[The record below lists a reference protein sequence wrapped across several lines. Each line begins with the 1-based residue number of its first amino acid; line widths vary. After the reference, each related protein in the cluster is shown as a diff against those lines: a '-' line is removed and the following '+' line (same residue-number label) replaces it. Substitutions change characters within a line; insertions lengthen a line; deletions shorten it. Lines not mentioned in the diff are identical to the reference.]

1 MAATHYQIFCRYYHA
16 TVNRA
21 VFNDIYDYNNS
32 YGWIS
37 KSNILA
43 PSSMSAFEMEKRTD
57 PQKPY
62 FTSENMT
69 NLSNFEDAVDSND
82 EVTKKKLFFKLTDYG
97 IDLENA
103 NDTLYPYVDKELGN
117 RRFRRAAL
125 ENVWIRFEDYLL
137 AQQIEGADITASQQ
151 QVKNLSAARNLDAVL
166 NEIITEEGNSD
177 NPKYDMMFIYDGI
190 AQEKAAPAQNTAGN
204 KYNTPQRVWTY
215 YGSMLWKLPKKYR
228 LNDNALKTWFNG
240 DEPTDI
246 AVDLDSD
253 RYDASD
259 IGADGKPNP
268 GAVPIGKTKDEGFTA
283 NVDFSEGIKVIV
295 DPDEFNETYS
305 TRLTGSGA
313 YTTTTGKK
321 MTGYVYKAGSSAK
334 TYLFSA
340 TDPGKSGESSADQT
354 EVYYFI
360 TRAEAEGLL
369 LGSRSSL
376 TVDLFQEDGTTNQ
389 YTKSTKKTNTKIN
402 PDQFVA
408 ASGSIADLQLYTYNN
423 EVAEV
428 TDNFELEEASG
439 ITPYVYYEKFKR
451 FEFSP
456 WFVYANCGSLKQAM
470 TKAEELVNIV
480 GIDNLIIGK
489 VVDLTQYIE
498 IA

>member
-43 PSSMSAFEMEKRTD
+43 PSSMSTFETSKRTD

-69 NLSNFEDAVDSND
+69 NLSNFEDAVGENN
-82 EVTKKKLFFKLTDYG
+82 EVTKKKLFFKLSDYG
-97 IDLENA
+97 IDLENM
-103 NDTLYPYVDKELGN
+103 NDSLYPYVDKELGN

-137 AQQIEGADITASQQ
+137 AQQGESSDVTASQQ

-215 YGSMLWKLPKKYR
+215 YGNKLWKLPKKYR

-246 AVDLDSD
+246 AIDLDSD
-253 RYDASD
+253 RYNAED
-259 IGADGKPNP
+259 IGEDGKPNP
-268 GAVPIGKTKDEGFTA
+268 GAVPIGKVNDEGFVSTS
-283 NVDFSEGIKVIV
+283 DFSEGLKVLI
-295 DPDEFNETYS
+295 DRAEFNSIYQVRNSTGASDPFYS
-305 TRLTGSGA
+305 ITDVRLFECWWNNSDKRLG
-313 YTTTTGKK
+313 
-321 MTGYVYKAGSSAK
+321 
-334 TYLFSA
+334 F
-340 TDPGKSGESSADQT
+340 GENLGDDFKQPL
-354 EVYYFI
+354 YFFLKYD
-360 TRAEAEGLL
+360 EAQGLL
-369 LGSRSSL
+369 LGTRSSL
-376 TVDLFQEDGTTNQ
+376 TVYLYTETSGQ
-389 YTKSTKKTNTKIN
+389 YTVFTGKKTTKLTPEDFIKTN
-402 PDQFVA
+402 
-408 ASGSIADLQLYTYNN
+408 ASVSDLQIYTYKN
-423 EVAEV
+423 ENAEV

-470 TKAEELVNIV
+470 IKAEELVNIV
-480 GIDNLIIGK
+480 GVDNLIIGK